1 MKHKAK
7 KKFGQNFLID
17 EYIINQ
23 IISYINP
30 SDAHT
35 NIEIGPGLGAITNIV
50 LNYVEELKAIE
61 IDPDVINKLKNPKLT
76 IYNNDVLELDFNQF
90 KQENKKL
97 KIFGNLPY
105 NIATAIMIKMTDYAN
120 DIESMCFMVQ
130 KEVADKIIESS
141 KQSRL
146 KIFMEY
152 HFDIYKILE
161 IPPQAFEPPPK
172 VDSALIYLKPKQI
185 KDKKCDSIN
194 ILTQVTKQAFSMKR
208 KTIKNNLKTFI
219 SAAELETIN
228 INPATRPEEITIKEY
243 IEIANFINSKRKKDN
258 GQLLH
263 R

>member
-1 MKHKAK
+1 
-7 KKFGQNFLID
+7 
-17 EYIINQ
+17 
-23 IISYINP
+23 
-30 SDAHT
+30 
-35 NIEIGPGLGAITNIV
+35 
-50 LNYVEELKAIE
+50 
-61 IDPDVINKLKNPKLT
+61 
-76 IYNNDVLELDFNQF
+76 
-90 KQENKKL
+90 
-97 KIFGNLPY
+97 
-105 NIATAIMIKMTDYAN
+105 MIKMTDYAN